1 MKMHKIAHF
10 DPIPDIDV
18 FDEKYT
24 MYTGAK
30 STEFPD
36 EDGRFETYGAD
47 LEEVLKIANGDKPSR
62 VWTAM
67 DGDGGFYLVNGYHL
81 VNRCYYII
89 TNEELLDDIEDYVI
103 DVYEEEEDD
112 EC

>member
-1 MKMHKIAHF
+1 MIHEIDSFKVH
-10 DPIPDIDV
+10 DIDV

-24 MYTGAK
+24 MFPK
-30 STEFPD
+30 SSKNFPD
-36 EDGRFETYGAD
+36 EFGRFETYGED
-47 LEEVLKIANGDKPSR
+47 IEFVLSIANGDKPSR

-89 TNEELLDDIEDYVI
+89 TNEELLDDIEEYVI
-103 DVYEEEEDD
+103 DIYDEGEDD